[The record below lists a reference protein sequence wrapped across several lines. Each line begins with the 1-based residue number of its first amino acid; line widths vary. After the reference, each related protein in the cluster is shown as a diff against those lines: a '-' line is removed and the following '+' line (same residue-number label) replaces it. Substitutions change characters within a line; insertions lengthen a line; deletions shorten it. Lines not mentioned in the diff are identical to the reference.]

1 MTNIEKFGKVTH
13 DNLPQAVEH
22 LINLLSIQVEHQIET
37 EAPQSNDEDEIDIK
51 QASTLL
57 KKSPSTIYRYTCY
70 RSIPYYK
77 VGNSLRFRKSELM
90 EWIKAQN
97 TKAVEEER
105 TSNTATNTGVS
116 ISKKDNR

>member
-22 LINLLSIQVEHQIET
+22 LINLMSIQVEHQIEA
-37 EAPQSNDEDEIDIK
+37 ESPQSIDEDEIDIK
-51 QASTLL
+51 QASILL

-77 VGNSLRFRKSELM
+77 VGNSLRFRKSELL
-90 EWIKAQN
+90 EWIKSQN
-97 TKAVEEER
+97 PKAEET
-105 TSNTATNTGVS
+105 TSGTITNTGLPF
-116 ISKKDNR
+116 SKR

>member
-116 ISKKDNR
+116 ISKRR